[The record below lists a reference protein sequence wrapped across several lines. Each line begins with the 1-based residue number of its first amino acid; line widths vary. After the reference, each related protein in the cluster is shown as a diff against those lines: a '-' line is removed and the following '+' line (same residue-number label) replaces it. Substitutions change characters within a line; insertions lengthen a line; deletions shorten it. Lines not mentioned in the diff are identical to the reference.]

1 MAQRWFPNRT
11 GFASGIVVTANGLCG
26 FFITPIS
33 KYLLE
38 KSGPE
43 RAFLVIGTA
52 VTITCIL
59 GYIFIKEP
67 HNIVGIKEDTSKI
80 NAIALQKQYTVRE
93 MLKKVEFY
101 YLFVIMLC
109 GLTAYF
115 IISPI
120 SQVLQTQRGISSV
133 VAMWSVMLGSV
144 MNAAM
149 RLLLPSIADKI
160 GRFRCLSF
168 VLAVTS
174 LAMAILTVSQGFFT
188 TVAVVIMY
196 GCFGGIMGNFP
207 SITSQI
213 FGVKHTGENYGYLMI
228 SIIGATFLA
237 QLINKEIPA
246 ALNARMVFAAGALLA
261 VVALFGTILLSKRKG
276 ENNGKSIW
284 VS

>member
-1 MAQRWFPNRT
+1 
-11 GFASGIVVTANGLCG
+11 
-26 FFITPIS
+26 
-33 KYLLE
+33 
-38 KSGPE
+38 
-43 RAFLVIGTA
+43 
-52 VTITCIL
+52 
-59 GYIFIKEP
+59 
-67 HNIVGIKEDTSKI
+67 
-80 NAIALQKQYTVRE
+80 

-207 SITSQI
+207 SITSQM

-261 VVALFGTILLSKRKG
+261 VVALYGTILLSKRKG